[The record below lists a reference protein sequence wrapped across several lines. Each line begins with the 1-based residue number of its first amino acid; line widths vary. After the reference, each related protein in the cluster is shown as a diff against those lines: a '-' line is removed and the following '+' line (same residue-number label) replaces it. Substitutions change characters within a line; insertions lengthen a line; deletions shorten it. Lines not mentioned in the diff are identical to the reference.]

1 MNGEFATVQL
11 PGGERVAQLGQGTW
25 QMAVDP
31 ARRND
36 EIASLRAGL
45 ELGLTL
51 IDTAEM
57 YGEGRA
63 EELVA
68 EALGGERDRAFI
80 VSKVYPHNASQ
91 EGVVAACERSLRRL
105 RTDRIDLYLLHWMG
119 RYPLAE
125 TVAGFRALQS
135 AGKIRHWGVS
145 NLDCDDMQD
154 LWTASGGQH
163 VATNQILYNLTR
175 RGAEWS
181 LLPWQRRHGIPT
193 MAYSPVEQGRLIAD
207 RRLVAFASDRTA
219 SPAQL
224 ALAWLLAKSDVIVIP
239 KAASVAH
246 VTDNASARQLRLT
259 ADDMAELDG
268 IFPPPRA
275 ATPLDML

>member
-1 MNGEFATVQL
+1 MSGELATVRL

-45 ELGLTL
+45 EFGLTL

-68 EALGGERDRAFI
+68 EALAGERDRAFI
-80 VSKVYPHNASQ
+80 VSKVYPHNASRD
-91 EGVVAACERSLRRL
+91 GVVAACERSLRRL
-105 RTDRIDLYLLHWMG
+105 KTDRIDLYLLHWMG

-125 TVAGFRALQS
+125 TVAGFAALQK

-145 NLDCDDMQD
+145 NLDRDDMQD

-207 RRLVAFASDRTA
+207 RRLVAFASDRKA

-246 VTDNASARQLRLT
+246 VTENAAARQLHL
-259 ADDMAELDG
+259 AEDDMAELDG

-275 ATPLDML
+275 PAPLDML